1 MMKLI
6 TRFLA
11 ALLITSTLFTA
22 GCALRLTDDD
32 VEELPP
38 ADPAAVN
45 LPSEGAPATASSPGT
60 NVSSEAYYESTANER
75 QRMMDGTNE
84 RPDLDNTADTGTTTT
99 SSSTDT
105 SGSQTTSTDTDGS
118 GTSGTSATA
127 EGGQETD
134 AAPDPAP
141 KVGNPIEGREGYIT
155 SPNSDD
161 PEAIID
167 VRGLPPGTEIKDPH
181 SPGSTILVP

>member
-11 ALLITSTLFTA
+11 AFFITATLFTA

-32 VEELPP
+32 EEELPP
-38 ADPAAVN
+38 AEPVAVN
-45 LPSEGAPATASSPGT
+45 LPSEGAPATAPSAGT

-75 QRMMDGTNE
+75 QRMMEGTNE
-84 RPDLDNTADTGTTTT
+84 RPDLDNTADTGTTTG
-99 SSSTDT
+99 SPAEP
-105 SGSQTTSTDTDGS
+105 SGSQETTTDTGA
-118 GTSGTSATA
+118 G
-127 EGGQETD
+127 GGQETD